1 MLEVLDING
10 RKTAILENAFDIS
23 EEIRINAISSLRFS
37 LPESDAKNKYCV
49 PFAQVRLSDGELYR
63 IMPCMTESGSS
74 GVCTYNCEHILAT
87 LMDDVL
93 LGYQV
98 VGNIGYYTERV
109 IQYILEHQTV
119 KRWKLGECDFKRQFE
134 YGWENES
141 LLSALFSVPNCFV
154 EGFVWRMDTRAF
166 PWTLHLKRLDEN
178 ALPEMYIRAHKNL
191 LQLTRTSDPREICTR
206 LYPLGYGEGVNQLGI
221 AEVNN
226 GLPYLQSPPELV
238 TRYGLISR
246 VWIDRR
252 YEDAASLKAAG
263 EAMLAELQE
272 PYTEYSVEL
281 AEIGQGS
288 LDRAGIGKI
297 VQIDYPET
305 SIKVKSYITGISRS
319 VDNPESD
326 RITIANRPQDIAS
339 TVADLADR
347 QRIEMS
353 YSQGA
358 TNLYAQSLQANADSK
373 TGAVLEF
380 YIPSEMR
387 IVNKVIAKIS
397 MDRFRAYSK
406 ATEGG
411 GQTSTTSSAGGGS
424 TQTSSSGG
432 GGSTTSASGGG
443 GSITSNSGGGNSLTS
458 SAGGSLATT
467 VDGVYIGGINDG
479 DGETSAPHGEGD
491 EHTHTYYLIDH
502 YHRLSMP
509 SHRHDVDVPSHNHS
523 VNLPTHTHSVSLP
536 THSHSVK
543 IPNHTH
549 DFSIPAHTHAIN
561 PGIFRFGNPRSF
573 RVLVNGVQ
581 RVVQTGSGAE
591 LNLTDYLVKNGRIP
605 RGTWHKVEIIP
616 DDLAYISIDMF
627 VQGFVQS
634 RGDNTV

>member
-1 MLEVLDING
+1 MFMG
-10 RKTAILENAFDIS
+10 TNA
-23 EEIRINAISSLRFS
+23 L
-37 LPESDAKNKYCV
+37 
-49 PFAQVRLSDGELYR
+49 
-63 IMPCMTESGSS
+63 
-74 GVCTYNCEHILAT
+74 LAT

-98 VGNIGYYTERV
+98 VGNIGYYTDV
-109 IQYILEHQTV
+109 
-119 KRWKLGECDFKRQFE
+119 
-134 YGWENES
+134 
-141 LLSALFSVPNCFV
+141 
-154 EGFVWRMDTRAF
+154 
-166 PWTLHLKRLDEN
+166 
-178 ALPEMYIRAHKNL
+178 
-191 LQLTRTSDPREICTR
+191 
-206 LYPLGYGEGVNQLGI
+206 
-221 AEVNN
+221 
-226 GLPYLQSPPELV
+226 
-238 TRYGLISR
+238 
-246 VWIDRR
+246 
-252 YEDAASLKAAG
+252 
-263 EAMLAELQE
+263 
-272 PYTEYSVEL
+272 
-281 AEIGQGS
+281 
-288 LDRAGIGKI
+288 
-297 VQIDYPET
+297 
-305 SIKVKSYITGISRS
+305 
-319 VDNPESD
+319 
-326 RITIANRPQDIAS
+326 AN
-339 TVADLADR
+339 LADR
-347 QRIEMS
+347 QRIEMA

-373 TGAVLEF
+373 IGAVLEF

-397 MDRFRAYSK
+397 VDRFRAYSK

-479 DGETSAPHGEGD
+479 DGETSTPHGEGD

-509 SHRHDVDVPSHNHS
+509 NHRHDVDVPSHNHS
-523 VNLPTHTHSVSLP
+523 VNLPTHIHSVSLP

-543 IPNHTH
+543 TPSHTH
-549 DFSIPAHTHAIN
+549 DFSVPAHTHAIN